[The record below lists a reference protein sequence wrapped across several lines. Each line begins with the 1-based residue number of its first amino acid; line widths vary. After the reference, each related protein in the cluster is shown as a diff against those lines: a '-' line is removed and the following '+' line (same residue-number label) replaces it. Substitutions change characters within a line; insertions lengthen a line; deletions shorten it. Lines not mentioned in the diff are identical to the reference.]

1 MASFSADAVVQ
12 HYEARKVEE
21 ELSAA
26 DTLKQASQFAG
37 HMNLNLGNIE
47 YHALNALG
55 GASGIAESLVK
66 YANAKQ
72 VDLAVLG
79 SRGGGSIERGLRSV
93 VGLGSV
99 SDYAVHN
106 MHCPVLVVRQGCLEQ
121 PQVLDGQHRNICLA
135 CDETPQSKGMVQW
148 MLNNIIKQTDDVHV
162 VSVAKPV
169 DYAIIDPLLDTS
181 TAVVNVEAFDSAAME
196 VTAFTPILPPPHT
209 VSVSPAPL

>member
-12 HYEARKVEE
+12 HYEARRVEE

-37 HMNLNLGNIE
+37 AMNLNLGNIE
-47 YHALNALG
+47 YHALNAVG

-66 YANAKQ
+66 YADSKKI
-72 VDLAVLG
+72 DLAVLG
-79 SRGGGSIERGLRSV
+79 SRGGGAISRGLRSV

-99 SDYAVHN
+99 SDYAVHH
-106 MHCPVLVVRQGCLEQ
+106 MHCPVLVVRDGCLEQ

-148 MLNNIIKQTDDVHV
+148 MLNNVIKEADNVHV

-169 DYAIIDPLLDTS
+169 DYNIIDPLLDTS
-181 TAVVNVEAFDSAAME
+181 TAVVNVDAFNSDQME
-196 VTAFTPILPPPHT
+196 VT
-209 VSVSPAPL
+209 SR